1 MMSDKTVVNLDGNGL
16 LLEQV
21 VSVAY
26 GKSLIAIPEAALAN
40 VRKSRSMVDE
50 MVKKNQI
57 VYGITTGFGKFSDVM
72 VTGEEVSQLQENLIM
87 SHACGM
93 GEPYPVE
100 VVRAMMAL
108 RINALVKGY
117 SGIREETLLLL
128 MEMCNRGV
136 HPVIPQQGSLGAS
149 GDLAPLAH
157 MVLVMLGK
165 GEAEV
170 NGQRLSGKEALR
182 AAGLSPIRLHA
193 KEGIALINGT
203 QAMTALLCLSLHEA
217 RIVMESAE
225 VIAAMTVE
233 ALHGIPKAYD
243 PQLHAVRP
251 HPGQQE
257 SARRLLLHLHGSE
270 RITEPGELRVQ
281 DAYSLRC
288 IPQVHGATRDTL
300 EYVWKTVERECNSV
314 TDNPIL
320 FPDTGDVISGGNFHG
335 QPMALAAD
343 FLAIAIAELANISER
358 RTERLV
364 NPQLSGLPGF
374 LTENGGLHSGFMITQ
389 YVAASIVSENKVLC
403 HPASVDSIPSSANQE
418 DHVSMGT
425 TAARKL
431 RTIVANT
438 AKVLAIEYLA
448 AAQALEFGTGKL
460 GQGTA
465 KAYEHIRSNIP
476 RLHQDREMHPD
487 LVMAECLIRQGKLA
501 WIIDEA

>member
-1 MMSDKTVVNLDGNGL
+1 
-16 LLEQV
+16 
-21 VSVAY
+21 
-26 GKSLIAIPEAALAN
+26 
-40 VRKSRSMVDE
+40 
-50 MVKKNQI
+50 
-57 VYGITTGFGKFSDVM
+57 
-72 VTGEEVSQLQENLIM
+72 M

-136 HPVIPQQGSLGAS
+136 HPIIPQQGSLGAS

-257 SARRLLLHLHGSE
+257 SARRLLLHLQGSQ
-270 RITEPGELRVQ
+270 RTTEPGELRVQ

-465 KAYEHIRSNIP
+465 RAYEHIRTNIP

-487 LVMAECLIRQGKLA
+487 MVMAERLIKRGKLA